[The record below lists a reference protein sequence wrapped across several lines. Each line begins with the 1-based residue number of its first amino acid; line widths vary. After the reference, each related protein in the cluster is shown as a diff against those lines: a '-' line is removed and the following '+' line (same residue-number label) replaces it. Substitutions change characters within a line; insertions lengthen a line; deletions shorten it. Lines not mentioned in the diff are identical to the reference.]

1 MVVRFDRR
9 SLFVPYLAV
18 GFWVV
23 DGRGSRES
31 VWPLRLQRGTHV
43 LTVKQYIY
51 LYVYIYIYIYI
62 YSSPMTVM
70 GCCSEKTF

>member
-31 VWPLRLQRGTHV
+31 VWPLGLRRGTHV
-43 LTVKQYIY
+43 LTVRQYIWTVPRQAHDFQRN
-51 LYVYIYIYIYI
+51 L
-62 YSSPMTVM
+62 SPEPYT
-70 GCCSEKTF
+70 ETTPATL

>member
-31 VWPLRLQRGTHV
+31 VWPLRLRRGTHL
-43 LTVKQYIY
+43 LTVRQY
-51 LYVYIYIYIYI
+51 
-62 YSSPMTVM
+62 MTVM
-70 GCCSEKTF
+70 DCCSEKTF

>member
-31 VWPLRLQRGTHV
+31 VWPLRPRRGTHV
-43 LTVKQYIY
+43 LTVTQY
-51 LYVYIYIYIYI
+51 
-62 YSSPMTVM
+62 MTVM
-70 GCCSEKTF
+70 DCCSEKTF